1 MKIENFLTNKRAG
14 RQKTPFVIFVVSHHK
29 MWIKKGVKLIE
40 ETPGDGTPVRR
51 QAIYVLAIR
60 ITLNKG
66 DIIKSANRCLSHTI
80 DDNLKLHDDGFF
92 ESRIRIDRENL
103 IDGIFYAVDGM
114 KVGGYRKVAISPH
127 LAYREK
133 GIPGVIPENA
143 KVIAE
148 LKVLRKC
155 E

>member
-1 MKIENFLTNKRAG
+1 MR
-14 RQKTPFVIFVVSHHK
+14 
-29 MWIKKGVKLIE
+29 IKKGIKLLE
-40 ETPGDGTPVRR
+40 ETPGDGASVCR

-66 DIIKSANRCLSHTI
+66 DVIKPATRCLSHTI
-80 DDNLKLHDDGFF
+80 DDNLKMHDDGFL

-103 IDGIFYAVDGM
+103 IDGIFYAIDGM
-114 KVGGYRKVAISPH
+114 KVGGYRKVVIAPH

-133 GIPGVIPENA
+133 GIPGVIPENE
-143 KVIAE
+143 KIIAE
-148 LKVLRKC
+148 LKVLREC